1 MELLLAPPF
10 IEAWTLG
17 HHLEHGWLLFGLIH
31 EASEE
36 GGSSFD
42 LSVDDLLDF
51 ILLALSLE
59 LPLRGDGSG
68 GDT

>member
-1 MELLLAPPF
+1 MELLLTPPF
-10 IEAWTLG
+10 IEARTLG
-17 HHLEHGWLLFGLIH
+17 NHLEHGWLLFGLIH

-42 LSVDDLLDF
+42 LSVHDLLDF
-51 ILLALSLE
+51 ILLALAFE
-59 LPLRGDGSG
+59 LPLGGDGSG